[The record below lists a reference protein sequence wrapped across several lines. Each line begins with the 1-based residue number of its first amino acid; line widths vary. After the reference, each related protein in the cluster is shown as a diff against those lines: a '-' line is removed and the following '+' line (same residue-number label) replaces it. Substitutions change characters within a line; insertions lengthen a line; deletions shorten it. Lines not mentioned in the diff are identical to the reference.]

1 MAIFR
6 NYTVEKFPGELTGKI
21 IIENMTFKLLR
32 NKRIYRFMYKQ
43 LMGTP
48 TGQTLADRYLM
59 TKRLGDG
66 TFGEVLLAKKLDT
79 GDKVAIKRMKRKFYS
94 WNEAMALREVKSLKK
109 MNHPNI
115 IKLREVIREH
125 DTLYFIFEYMQ
136 ENLYELMKDR

>member
-1 MAIFR
+1 MYTKHMAA
-6 NYTVEKFPGELTGKI
+6 L
-21 IIENMTFKLLR
+21 
-32 NKRIYRFMYKQ
+32 
-43 LMGTP
+43 

-79 GDKVAIKRMKRKFYS
+79 GDKVAVKRMKRKFYS

-125 DTLYFIFEYMQ
+125 DNLYFVFEYMQ